1 MRDGTA
7 ASRKFIDLIRQA
19 SSKWANWDPP
29 IEIKVSL
36 NALLLLREFRLTTEA
51 CRWGP
56 MGQSTV
62 RVESSMWKGISTIMH
77 FKRH

>member
-36 NALLLLREFRLTTEA
+36 NALVITAQFFSHNR
-51 CRWGP
+51 G
-56 MGQSTV
+56 S
-62 RVESSMWKGISTIMH
+62 
-77 FKRH
+77 

>member
-1 MRDGTA
+1 MRDNTA

-36 NALLLLREFRLTTEA
+36 NVLVITAHILSHSR
-51 CRWGP
+51 G
-56 MGQSTV
+56 S
-62 RVESSMWKGISTIMH
+62 
-77 FKRH
+77 